1 MDGLDIVHIHWTQE
15 HPEAPLKMEI
25 LHYGEV
31 PFEGQLKGTYVRMVD
46 RASSAYFYNVLI
58 ADRDSPADH

>member
-1 MDGLDIVHIHWTQE
+1 MDGLDIVHIHWTQA

-31 PFEGQLKGTYVRMVD
+31 PFEGHLKGTYVRMVD
-46 RASSAYFYNVLI
+46 HASSAYF
-58 ADRDSPADH
+58 